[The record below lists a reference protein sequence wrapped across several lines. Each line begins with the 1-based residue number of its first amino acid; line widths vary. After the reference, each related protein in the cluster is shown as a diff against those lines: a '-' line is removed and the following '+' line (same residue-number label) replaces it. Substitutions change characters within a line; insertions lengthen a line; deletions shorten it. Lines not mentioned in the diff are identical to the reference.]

1 MLRILRSSI
10 QLAMFDLEI
19 EAVVGR
25 GGGGGEGQKSGRP
38 FEWESS
44 LSPILYFVMD

>member
-1 MLRILRSSI
+1 MLRIWRSSI

-25 GGGGGEGQKSGRP
+25 GGGEGQKSGRP

-44 LSPILYFVMD
+44 LSPILHSVMY

>member
-1 MLRILRSSI
+1 MLRIWQSSI

-25 GGGGGEGQKSGRP
+25 GGGEGQKSGGP

-44 LSPILYFVMD
+44 LSPVLYSVRD

>member
-1 MLRILRSSI
+1 MLRIWRSSI

-25 GGGGGEGQKSGRP
+25 GGGGGGGEGQKSGRP
-38 FEWESS
+38 FE
-44 LSPILYFVMD
+44 

>member
-1 MLRILRSSI
+1 MLRIWRSSI

-25 GGGGGEGQKSGRP
+25 GGGEGQKSVRP

-44 LSPILYFVMD
+44 LSPILYSVRD

>member
-1 MLRILRSSI
+1 MLRIWRSSI

-25 GGGGGEGQKSGRP
+25 GEGKGKRVADLLNGSPVCLP
-38 FEWESS
+38 FCT
-44 LSPILYFVMD
+44 L